1 MSHFFRLFLINTTII
16 WRR

>member
-1 MSHFFRLFLINTTII
+1 MSHFFRLFLINTIII